1 MRGPGGEP
9 EAIVLV
15 GLSHHSA
22 PIEIRER
29 FTLGGDR
36 SARWIDG
43 LLEKPHISQC
53 VVLSTCNRTE
63 CYAAGRSSERIRRT
77 VIDALV
83 ESAGVDGGERFLV
96 HRSGYDVVR
105 HLFRVTAGLDSLVV
119 GEPQIQGQVSQA
131 YHESGDEALGPSLH
145 RLFQSAL
152 AAGGRVRSSTAITRG
167 TASIPSAA
175 VGLAK
180 KVFGTLEGRAV
191 MVIGTGE
198 MGRLTVQCLRAEG
211 VARTFVASR
220 SLARAERAARD
231 LHGIPITREAVRER
245 LPDIDL
251 LVTASDEEAAFV
263 TPALFEGAHEEGR
276 PTVIL
281 DIAVPRNVRA
291 DTGDLAGIFLYNV
304 DDLQR
309 VVERVHESR
318 SAESEVAEHIV
329 EHHARKFWTWYR
341 SRAATPAI
349 RQLRGAARA
358 IVGEALEGRP
368 PGPRDEDRER
378 ELRLASRGLLNKIL
392 HGPTR
397 AIRHLAEGEE
407 DEYAVPARLASLL
420 KRGPEASGSD
430 RIAEERGG

>member
-1 MRGPGGEP
+1 MRGPGGEA
-9 EAIVLV
+9 ESIVLV

-29 FTLGGDR
+29 FALGGDR
-36 SARWIDG
+36 STDWIER
-43 LLEKPHISQC
+43 LLEEPHISQC
-53 VVLSTCNRTE
+53 VVLSTCHRTE
-63 CYAAGRSSERIRRT
+63 CYAAGRSGEGIRLAVTEALIRR
-77 VIDALV
+77 
-83 ESAGVDGGERFLV
+83 AGVEGGERFLF
-96 HRSGYDVVR
+96 HRSGHEAVR

-211 VARTFVASR
+211 AARTFVASR
-220 SLARAERAARD
+220 SLARAERVARD
-231 LHGIPITREAVRER
+231 LHGIPITREAVPER
-245 LPDIDL
+245 LKDIDL
-251 LVTASDEEAAFV
+251 LVTAADEEAAFV
-263 TPALFEGAHEEGR
+263 TPELFEGAHEEGR

-281 DIAVPRNVRA
+281 DIAVPRNVR
-291 DTGDLAGIFLYNV
+291 DETGHLAGIFLYNV

-309 VVERVHESR
+309 VVERVQESR

-329 EHHARKFWTWYR
+329 EHHARRFWAWYR

-349 RQLRGAARA
+349 RQLRETAQA
-358 IVGEALEGRP
+358 IVEEALEGRP

-378 ELRLASRGLLNKIL
+378 ELRLASRRLLNKIL

-397 AIRHLAEGEE
+397 AVRRLAEREGECPDGGE
-407 DEYAVPARLASLL
+407 LASLL
-420 KRGPEASGSD
+420 ERAPEGAGSD
-430 RIAEERGG
+430 RIAGERGG